1 MTGAEAGRLAA
12 LEQTLVAAAARQA
25 EGRRRRRRRAVAL
38 LAVGA
43 PLVLAAASVGAT
55 KGFFG
60 GVDEQ
65 FATLRDDRLIPRN
78 VPSTGLSNALG
89 SAPRDWQSR
98 RAWSIAGQ
106 RVSGF
111 TTRSGSFCYR
121 FGSFTGGCV
130 SPGEL
135 SAANPID
142 YTSDYGPK
150 TFRVYGLATDDV
162 TAVSLRVRGVTRRVR
177 LVRNAIYLS
186 DDALGGTRPFRGVL
200 IVHLRGGATRRV
212 PVVAGGGLRPGGS
225 VLPNFPGIMP
235 VRNTAA

>member
-12 LEQTLVAAAARQA
+12 LEQTLVAAAARRRRGA
-25 EGRRRRRRRAVAL
+25 RRRRRRAVAL

-78 VPSTGLSNALG
+78 APSTGLSNALG

-98 RAWSIAGQ
+98 RAWSIAGHQ
-106 RVSGF
+106 RVGLHDAEREASH
-111 TTRSGSFCYR
+111 R
-121 FGSFTGGCV
+121 FGSLTGGCV

-142 YTSDYGPK
+142 YTSD
-150 TFRVYGLATDDV
+150 
-162 TAVSLRVRGVTRRVR
+162 
-177 LVRNAIYLS
+177 
-186 DDALGGTRPFRGVL
+186 
-200 IVHLRGGATRRV
+200 
-212 PVVAGGGLRPGGS
+212 
-225 VLPNFPGIMP
+225 
-235 VRNTAA
+235 